1 MAGKSPGNP
10 MSFDPGQKWEASIDS
25 IHKPTSSPGLKAR
38 IRSLLFA
45 CVKSFG
51 RKASLDSTACL
62 ESETPLVRK
71 RAYGDVQRAIIL
83 RLSRDKQKHNQKQ
96 KQKQKQK
103 HEDEKKRKRKHKL
116 SDTAIPSTPPYS
128 PSCFP
133 LSGTSRNSSAYL
145 GGSRPSMSLEKAL
158 RENERVEESPEMYWP
173 DRWPDRGSSEL
184 GNLEAESRRSNLQEK
199 GQNASRSSAETLDDE
214 DSGQKTFNASFR
226 KPDALDSSPPDAAF
240 TDECRTSISQE
251 RDGQSESPVDG
262 ESASRVGQV
271 PRREATCIP
280 MRRRSI
286 LRTPG
291 VATRPAPD
299 PTSCTNSAQST
310 QSALSPSSTS
320 LASVSDSVSVSASV
334 TRRGTRKGSESEKE
348 APSQPPRG
356 SSRTDKTKE
365 AIRKGA
371 AKPSPDSG
379 CTPSGSTSRS
389 SQRRLSNTDSASG
402 SHTSTKPHT
411 RPVEQHPQVT
421 KAPSSAAVDLDHATC
436 CTETSANL
444 CAATATTR
452 KTPALSSKL
461 TSSTRQLARRSRHR
475 ARQSMFPAE
484 PDSGLLPPR
493 NHRTDNSE
501 DSGAETRRTVP
512 ENGSNK
518 DDHGDR
524 GSKHVEEA
532 NTTTARNTANWSRFP
547 PLLRVQ
553 GHTTNARGSQRE
565 ASPLAS
571 ATSATETIPS
581 REKSVP
587 AAVLPFSSLRKHHP
601 HSRHVTTTA
610 TATATATA
618 MLETPRR
625 VPHPVKS
632 PTGHFERPN
641 NAPRPRQH
649 EHHVKAEPNPP
660 RGTSQPATSPPPPP
674 PPPNLSKELPLE
686 PPRKN
691 TLRSTFF
698 KRPRRTTEQSFPQ
711 RQRGAS
717 LPPVHAHASLSLSS
731 PSASSFIAT
740 KENTNRAG
748 ATPHLHYCTGPNS
761 RHSPSDSSPCHNTA
775 EASQKYRRQHHYQQ
789 QEQDKRKHSTLLH
802 RPAFSDIDEAMAF
815 DGARGS
821 EPRYRV
827 LHSYNSP
834 AYKNLPIWG

>member
-1 MAGKSPGNP
+1 MAGNSPGNP
-10 MSFDPGQKWEASIDS
+10 MAFDPGQKREASIDS
-25 IHKPTSSPGLKAR
+25 IHKPTSSQGLKAR
-38 IRSLLFA
+38 IRSLLLA
-45 CVKSFG
+45 CIKSFG
-51 RKASLDSTACL
+51 RKATLDSSACL

-83 RLSRDKQKHNQKQ
+83 RLSRDKQEHNQ

-103 HEDEKKRKRKHKL
+103 HEDEKKHKRNHKL
-116 SDTAIPSTPPYS
+116 SDTAVHWTPLYS
-128 PSCFP
+128 PSSFP
-133 LSGTSRNSSAYL
+133 LSGTSRYSSAYL

-173 DRWPDRGSSEL
+173 DRGSSEL
-184 GNLEAESRRSNLQEK
+184 GNLEAESQRSNLQGK
-199 GQNASRSSAETLDDE
+199 RQNASRSSAEHLDDE
-214 DSGQKTFNASFR
+214 DSGQKTFNGSLR
-226 KPDALDSSPPDAAF
+226 KPDALNSSPLDAAF

-280 MRRRSI
+280 MRRRTI

-299 PTSCTNSAQST
+299 LIPCTKST

-320 LASVSDSVSVSASV
+320 LASVSVSVSVSASV
-334 TRRGTRKGSESEKE
+334 TRRGTRKGSESEGE
-348 APSQPPRG
+348 ALSQTPRG
-356 SSRTDKTKE
+356 SSHTDKTKE

-389 SQRRLSNTDSASG
+389 SQRRLSNTDSAS
-402 SHTSTKPHT
+402 SFHASTKPLT
-411 RPVEQHPQVT
+411 RPVEQHPRVT
-421 KAPSSAAVDLDHATC
+421 KAPSSAAVDLNHAT

-484 PDSGLLPPR
+484 PDSGFLPPR
-493 NHRTDNSE
+493 NHRTDDRE
-501 DSGAETRRTVP
+501 DSGAETRRTVL

-518 DDHGDR
+518 EDHGDR
-524 GSKHVEEA
+524 GSQHVEKA
-532 NTTTARNTANWSRFP
+532 NKTTARNTANWSRFP

-571 ATSATETIPS
+571 ATSATETVPPRESGAS
-581 REKSVP
+581 RPPKKSVP
-587 AAVLPFSSLRKHHP
+587 AAVLPCSSLRKHHP

-610 TATATATA
+610 TATA
-618 MLETPRR
+618 MFETPRR

-641 NAPRPRQH
+641 NGPRPHQH
-649 EHHVKAEPNPP
+649 ENHVKAESNPP
-660 RGTSQPATSPPPPP
+660 RGTSQPATSSPP

-731 PSASSFIAT
+731 LSPSSLIAT

-748 ATPHLHYCTGPNS
+748 ATPLLHYCSGPNS

-775 EASQKYRRQHHYQQ
+775 EASQKYRRQHHDQQ

-802 RPAFSDIDEAMAF
+802 RPAFSDMDEAMAF